1 MNKEIT
7 ESRVEELHRF
17 EQNLGYTYKD
27 LDLLVQVLV
36 GIS

>member
-1 MNKEIT
+1 MNKEIS

-27 LDLLVQVLV
+27 LDFW
-36 GIS
+36 IPR